1 MHGRRTRPAGNRRI
15 RQKIVNRDRGC
26 GGLIIETTRSKDS
39 LIVRLAGELDVRT
52 APVFRARVQ
61 QELEE
66 GPRLRHLI
74 LDLRGVT
81 FIDSSGV
88 GALLGRCRDIRTTR
102 AGRVVVFGLRPNV
115 LRVLQFAGLLR
126 VLAVAET
133 KQQALAL
140 VREGETW

>member
-1 MHGRRTRPAGNRRI
+1 M
-15 RQKIVNRDRGC
+15 
-26 GGLIIETTRSKDS
+26 IIETTRSKDS